1 MSITKLFLNYFNC
14 VQEKSFFTV
23 EFDFMSHLKVRLNK
37 KMNEKILPSAV
48 LNHQGFLFLS
58 DRVLFRVQEKKEKD
72 KQEHSM
78 GKLSQQKLCFTVY
91 LVVLICII
99 CTAGDMAKQQFY
111 GPCFANGCFV
121 QTKVTIFTV
130 LQFKFTSEY
139 YTFKKK
145 KSSIPYFFDFQIL
158 SQENGWKF
166 RKTFGQSFYCQE
178 LPDYKVVWDNRSLGE
193 L

>member
-1 MSITKLFLNYFNC
+1 M
-14 VQEKSFFTV
+14 EKM
-23 EFDFMSHLKVRLNK
+23 D
-37 KMNEKILPSAV
+37 EKILSSAV
-48 LNHQGFLFLS
+48 LNHQGSLFLS
-58 DRVLFRVQEKKEKD
+58 DRVLFRVQKKKEKD

-99 CTAGDMAKQQFY
+99 CTAGDMTKQQFY
-111 GPCFANGCFV
+111 GPCFSNGCFI

-145 KSSIPYFFDFQIL
+145 SNIPYFFDFQIL

-166 RKTFGQSFYCQE
+166 RKSHFTVKSCQITKLFGVTELWASSEKPFYP
-178 LPDYKVVWDNRSLGE
+178 LNF
-193 L
+193 